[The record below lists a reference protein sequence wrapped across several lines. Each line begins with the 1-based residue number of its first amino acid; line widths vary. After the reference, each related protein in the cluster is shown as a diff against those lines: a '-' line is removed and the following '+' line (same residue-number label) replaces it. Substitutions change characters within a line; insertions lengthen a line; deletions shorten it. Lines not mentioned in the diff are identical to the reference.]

1 MAAMLGLPSGGS
13 GGLAVVPVEEE
24 QGEGAHHQE
33 EEHPHAEAG
42 VVLDGLGG
50 GGGTLTRGLAAACV
64 ARPRAALP
72 ESGCKIC
79 RRTRGL
85 AFPCWPVF
93 MWRSPTNPPGA
104 MARCHP
110 RVETT
115 QAGSEHE
122 SAPRLELPSRA
133 MAGVAP
139 VWPRINLLGGPR
151 MRVQQASP
159 AWM

>member
-13 GGLAVVPVEEE
+13 GGLAVVPVKEE

-42 VVLDGLGG
+42 VVLDGLGAG
-50 GGGTLTRGLAAACV
+50 EGLLHGAWP
-64 ARPRAALP
+64 PRVCCAALP

-79 RRTRGL
+79 RRPRGL

-133 MAGVAP
+133 MAGVTP